1 MTATTCPIEAENGF
15 PTGAITVTPADTR
28 QEACTIQ
35 VASEPPTARPQIQV
49 PLATSIPLPESLE
62 ELRIPQSLVLDLFL
76 RHTYVQGR
84 TSMQSLGSSMKLPF
98 SIVEAMFRHFR
109 EQHLID
115 VKGMVGNDY
124 LFTLTKAGREQ
135 AADLCQ
141 YSGPVPVPLS
151 EYCRVVR
158 SQVARVKLDRKK
170 LRKAFWDLTVTDRL
184 IDQMGPALIAQRSLF
199 LYGPAGN
206 GKSSLAERL
215 PRVYEDAVLIPYAV
229 EVDGRI
235 IVLFDPAVHERIVS
249 FDVGGLDPRWVPC
262 RRPCITVGG
271 ELVSS
276 MLELRSD
283 HTTGTHA
290 APLQMKANNGVFII
304 DDFGHQIMSPR
315 DLLNRWIVPLD
326 RRIDHLTLNHGLKF
340 QIPFEVMVVFS
351 TNLDP
356 GELADAAFLRRI
368 PNKINVG
375 VVEPETFDEIFRCL
389 IAEKKLDCDADAA
402 HYLRDLCL
410 ARGDRELRA
419 CFPRDICD
427 VIASICEY
435 EQHPLR
441 IGKAEL
447 DMAVDMYFPKFT
459 PAA

>member
-1 MTATTCPIEAENGF
+1 MTATTCLIEAAPE
-15 PTGAITVTPADTR
+15 AQIDSTPAPSQT
-28 QEACTIQ
+28 
-35 VASEPPTARPQIQV
+35 
-49 PLATSIPLPESLE
+49 PLAASIPIPEILE
-62 ELRIPQSLVLDLFL
+62 ELGIPQSLVMDLFL
-76 RHTYVQGR
+76 RHTYGQGR
-84 TSMQSLGSSMKLPF
+84 TSMQSLASSMKLPF
-98 SIVEAMFRHFR
+98 SIIELMFRHFR

-124 LFTLTKAGREQ
+124 LFTLTKTGREQ

-141 YSGPVPVPLS
+141 YSGPVPVSLTQ
-151 EYCRVVR
+151 YCRVVR
-158 SQVARVKLDRKK
+158 SQAARVKLDHTK
-170 LRKAFWDLTVTDRL
+170 LRKAFCDLTVTDRL
-184 IDQMGPALIAQRSLF
+184 INQMGPALIAQRSLF

-229 EVDGRI
+229 EVDGRV
-235 IVLFDPAVHERIVS
+235 IVLFDSAVHERVP
-249 FDVGGLDPRWVPC
+249 DLGGTGLDPRWVAC

-326 RRIDHLTLNHGLKF
+326 RRIDHLTLNYGLKF

-368 PNKINVG
+368 PNKISVG
-375 VVEPETFDEIFRCL
+375 AVEPHTFDEIFQRL
-389 IAEKKLDCDADAA
+389 MAEKRLDYDADAA
-402 HYLRDLCL
+402 AHLRELCL
-410 ARGDRELRA
+410 ARGERELRA

-435 EQHPLR
+435 EQRSLK
-441 IGKAEL
+441 ISKAEL
-447 DMAVDMYFPKFT
+447 DMAVDMYFPNFT
-459 PAA
+459 PAAGI